1 MSRLPGIRSEDPDHL
16 RAVQYA
22 DSRNLAARMALHD
35 RFSVNRQPLRQWLFD
50 RLPAEPADARVL
62 EVGCGPGRLWVDNHR
77 RVPPGWRLHL
87 TDLSQGMVDE
97 AWRALSAAGLKA
109 ELSVADVRGLPFPD
123 ASFDLVLAHGVLY
136 HVPDR
141 PRAIAELRRVL
152 APGGQLHAWTVGRD
166 HLRELDELA
175 RRLAPGL
182 DTAASAG
189 DRFGLE
195 NGGAQLAAAFEHV
208 RRDDYPDGLWVTEA
222 EPVAAYLASWGA
234 VEPGVLDRVRDEVA
248 AVIAREGGYRVTK
261 ASGVFICS

>member
-1 MSRLPGIRSEDPDHL
+1 MPGIRGEDPDHL
-16 RAVQYA
+16 RTVQYA

-62 EVGCGPGRLWVDNHR
+62 EVGCGPGTLWVDNAGR
-77 RVPPGWRLHL
+77 IPPGWRLHL
-87 TDLSQGMVDE
+87 TDLSAGMVDE
-97 AWRALSAAGLKA
+97 ARIALGRAGVSA
-109 ELSVADVRGLPFPD
+109 EMSVADVRELPFPD
-123 ASFDLVLAHGVLY
+123 ASFDLVLAHGMLY

-182 DTAASAG
+182 DTAATSG
-189 DRFGLE
+189 HRFGLE
-195 NGGAQLAAAFEHV
+195 NGAEQLAAQFQHV
-208 RRDDYPDGLWVTEA
+208 RRDDYPDELWVTEA
-222 EPVAAYLASWGA
+222 KPVAAYIASWGQ
-234 VEPGVLDRVRDEVA
+234 VEPEVLERVRDEVA
-248 AVIAREGGYRVTK
+248 GIIHREGGYRVTK
-261 ASGVFICS
+261 SSGVFICW